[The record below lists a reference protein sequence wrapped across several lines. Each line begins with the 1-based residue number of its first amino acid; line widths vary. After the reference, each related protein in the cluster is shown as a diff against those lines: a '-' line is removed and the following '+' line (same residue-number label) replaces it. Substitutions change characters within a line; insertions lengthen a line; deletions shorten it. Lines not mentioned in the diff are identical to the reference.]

1 MKSVRIRL
9 MDRSRVSRN
18 QAVRCLGRDVLLSSI
33 MQEEKAFLHHGSVNC
48 YDHSVSVAQMSL
60 LLAQKLR
67 VKVDAES
74 LVRGALLHDLYLYD
88 WHVSDPRHPHRLHGF
103 FHPSRALQNAERH
116 FRLNSLERDIILRHM
131 FPLTV
136 LPPLCRESWL
146 VCAADTICAVQ
157 EWIHTRKGEKGP

>member
-18 QAVRCLGRDVLLSSI
+18 QAVCCLGRDVLLSSI

-48 YDHSVSVAQMSL
+48 YDHSVSVAHMSL

-88 WHVSDPRHPHRLHGF
+88 WHVSDPRHSHEQWFTHKLGLQQKRMLTSF
-103 FHPSRALQNAERH
+103 PSLISTRYNQALLKIRQAYNEFRWKKNAPK
-116 FRLNSLERDIILRHM
+116 D
-131 FPLTV
+131 
-136 LPPLCRESWL
+136 
-146 VCAADTICAVQ
+146 Q
-157 EWIHTRKGEKGP
+157 